1 MRHRDKERIGRLE
14 RNGTMDRRREEL
26 RAWFGM
32 HPRGSALQAITD
44 LGYSYRDY
52 MHVVADSIR
61 IDLARGTQVA
71 ANCLTAAP
79 PSINYTIP
87 ICHEPRSSARMRV
100 AGRRNPQISGCP
112 RMPALAIFLRTR
124 DGADNW

>member
-1 MRHRDKERIGRLE
+1 MRHRDKERIERLE

-44 LGYSYRDY
+44 LGYSYPDY

-61 IDLARGTQVA
+61 IDLARGTQVT
-71 ANCLTAAP
+71 ANCLTAEHRR
-79 PSINYTIP
+79 PS
-87 ICHEPRSSARMRV
+87 
-100 AGRRNPQISGCP
+100 
-112 RMPALAIFLRTR
+112 
-124 DGADNW
+124 